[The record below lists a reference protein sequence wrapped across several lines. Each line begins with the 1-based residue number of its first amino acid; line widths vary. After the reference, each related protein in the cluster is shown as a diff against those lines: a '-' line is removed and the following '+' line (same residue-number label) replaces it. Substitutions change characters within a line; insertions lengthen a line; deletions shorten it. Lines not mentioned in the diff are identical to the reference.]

1 MDESY
6 HRSKDLFYPAHQD
19 PKPAYVM
26 KFQLN
31 RLKEVGSTNDVALEA
46 ARSGAEDGL
55 VVWAQRQVRGR
66 GQRERIW
73 QSQPKS
79 SLTFSVLCRPTEDEQ
94 PLLGRLPR
102 LEPWQWRGR

>member
-1 MDESY
+1 
-6 HRSKDLFYPAHQD
+6 
-19 PKPAYVM
+19 
-26 KFQLN
+26 
-31 RLKEVGSTNDVALEA
+31 
-46 ARSGAEDGL
+46 